1 MPPVR
6 TSLLEK
12 LFFTNPNVRRTF
24 IVLAHFSLWAAS
36 FLLALELR
44 FDGTIDPHFQSVVPQ
59 ALIMLLVVRAIT
71 FGYAK
76 LFKGMWRYAG
86 FPELKSIVYATTI
99 GSLGF
104 TLTGLMIPS
113 WHMPR
118 SVYVGEYLASIVF
131 VGGLRL
137 GLRLVR
143 ERERGKIRADA
154 IPTLIVG
161 AGDAGESILR
171 DIQRAA
177 ATSRWAIVGFLDDNA
192 YKHGS
197 TLRSVPILGAP
208 DETTIRNAV
217 SLRDVALVVL
227 AIPHGDGKRIREI
240 LSICQAQK
248 IKTKILPHDRI
259 DGGNLGKIRD
269 IAIEDLLPRDEI
281 SLDVEQVANFV
292 ADRVV
297 LVTGG
302 GGSIGSELCRQILRF
317 KPTKLLVLDHDEN
330 ALYEINRELRG
341 AFADLKIPIEP
352 LMGDITD
359 ERRIHAIFSKHR
371 PAVVFHAAAHKHVP
385 MMEAN
390 PCESVKNNVLGTE
403 MVAKAAAFHNAEAFV
418 LISTDKAVNPTS
430 VMGATKRVAEM
441 ILQRIAATSKT
452 RFAAVRFG
460 NVLGSAGSVVPLFK
474 EQIAKGGPITVTHP
488 DVCRYFMT
496 IPEAAQLV
504 MQAGALGGTGEIFV
518 LDMGQPVKIV
528 NLARDLIELSGL
540 RPDVDIAIEFSGLR
554 PGEKLFEEL
563 LLDGEAFTKTPHPKI
578 MVGKIQPTAESIFLT
593 AMETLRIRAAHG
605 EEEACRSLLAELV
618 PESTL
623 GKASPPLPEN
633 IETAP
638 PRSDTGRPPS
648 AAPKMAAVLRAS

>member
-6 TSLLEK
+6 TTLLEK
-12 LFFTNPNVRRTF
+12 LFFTNPNVRRAV
-24 IVLAHFSLWAAS
+24 IVFAHFSLWTAS

-44 FDGTIDPHFQSVVPQ
+44 FDGNIDPHFQSVVPQ
-59 ALIMLLVVRAIT
+59 ALMMLLGVRAIT

-143 ERERGKIRADA
+143 ERERGKIREDA

-177 ATSRWAIVGFLDDNA
+177 ATSRWAIVGFLDDNT

-317 KPTKLLVLDHDEN
+317 KPSKLLVLDHDEN
-330 ALYEINRELRG
+330 ALYEINRELCG

-359 ERRIHAIFSKHR
+359 ERRIHAIFSRHR

-452 RFAAVRFG
+452 R
-460 NVLGSAGSVVPLFK
+460 FK

-605 EEEACRSLLAELV
+605 EEETCRALLAELV

-623 GKASPPLPEN
+623 GRASPPLPEN

-648 AAPKMAAVLRAS
+648 VVSKTTAASAVLRAS